1 MKIKN
6 TSTKIVH
13 IGTTTILPDEVGT
26 VDDSLKSAPVVSAF
40 IESGDIQIVTGKGA
54 GKAGKGGKKAP
65 GDKGDTE
72 DTQGGNGDGNG
83 SEDGGEGD
91 KDGGEGDKDGQ

>member
-26 VDDSLKSAPVVSAF
+26 VDDSLKGAPVVSML
-40 IESGDIQIVTGKGA
+40 IGRGDIQIVTGKAA
-54 GKAGKGGKKAP
+54 GKAVKGGKKVPAESA
-65 GDKGDTE
+65 DTE
-72 DTQGGNGDGNG
+72 DTQGSEGDGKS
-83 SEDGGEGD
+83 SETDD
-91 KDGGEGDKDGQ
+91 EGDKDGQ

>member
-40 IESGDIQIVTGKGA
+40 IERGDIQIVT
-54 GKAGKGGKKAP
+54 GKGGKKAP

-91 KDGGEGDKDGQ
+91 KDGQ